1 MMVTVEAPL
10 RGVARAG
17 FVLALVIAG
26 SILAFSDP
34 FTLLFFETYAAVGA
48 FLALRRPRNAIG
60 WLLIAIA
67 FGFSAT
73 TTIPGLD
80 TDALI
85 RGDATTRDTLVT
97 WLNGWGGWASYV
109 GLLAVTIIFP
119 SGQLP
124 EARGRRGAIILLAA
138 GVAVVV
144 LTAVAPTMGVSPDG
158 VTTVYFPNP
167 VAVLPDLPLW
177 SALPIQD
184 GSVLVVVALLVI
196 GVVRMLLRYR
206 HAIGIERLQ
215 LRWLVAAI
223 AFVVIGIV
231 AGLASIATFGE
242 AIGGAGW
249 IPVIIAYPTIPLAIG
264 MAVMRYRL
272 FEIDRIISRTIGW
285 ALVTGLLVV
294 VFAVVV
300 VGLQT
305 VLAGITQG
313 QTLAVAASTL
323 VAFALFQPVRR
334 RVQSV
339 VDRRFDRARYDAQ
352 RTVDAFAEHLRN
364 EVDLTTLRAALVATT
379 ADAVRP
385 VNATVWLRGGPE
397 AAR

>member
-1 MMVTVEAPL
+1 MVVTVETPL
-10 RGVARAG
+10 GRVARAG
-17 FVLALVIAG
+17 FVLALVITG

-73 TTIPGLD
+73 TTIPDLD

-85 RGDATTRDTLVT
+85 RGEATTRDALVT
-97 WLNGWGGWASYV
+97 WLNGWCGWASYV
-109 GLLAVTIIFP
+109 GLLALTIIFP

-158 VTTVYFPNP
+158 DTTVYFPNP

-196 GVVRMLLRYR
+196 GVVRMVLRYR

-231 AGLASIATFGE
+231 AGLASIAAFGE

-249 IPVIIAYPTIPLAIG
+249 IPVIIAYPTIPIAVGIAI
-264 MAVMRYRL
+264 MRYRL

-285 ALVTGLLVV
+285 AVVTGVLVT
-294 VFAVVV
+294 VFAGAV
-300 VGLQT
+300 VGLQAI
-305 VLAGITQG
+305 LAGFTQG
-313 QTLAVAASTL
+313 QTLAVAVSTL
-323 VAFALFQPVRR
+323 VAFALFQPLRR
-334 RVQSV
+334 RVQSA

-364 EVDLTTLRAALVATT
+364 EVDLVRLRTALVATT

-385 VNATVWLRGGPE
+385 VNATVWLRAGPE
-397 AAR
+397 AGA